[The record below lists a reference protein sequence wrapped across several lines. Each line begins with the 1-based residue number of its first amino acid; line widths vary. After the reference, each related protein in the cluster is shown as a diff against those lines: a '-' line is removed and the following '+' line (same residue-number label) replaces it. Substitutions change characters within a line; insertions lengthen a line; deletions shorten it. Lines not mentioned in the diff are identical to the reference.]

1 MGKNLENI
9 LGEVVNASESR
20 KKVEF
25 ATPEEEAIFDEVC
38 ALLDKFDE
46 KAASLADAHE
56 RGLSSAQWLA
66 KQLETSIPLDEANQE
81 SLVEAVKQKFNQDEG
96 KEASHE

>member
-1 MGKNLENI
+1 MEKNFEDI
-9 LGEVVNASESR
+9 LSEVVQASESG
-20 KKVEF
+20 KNVEF
-25 ATPEEEAIFDEVC
+25 ATPKEKDLFDEVC

-46 KAASLADAHE
+46 KADSLADAHE

-66 KQLETSIPLDEANQE
+66 KQLEASLPIDEANHE
-81 SLVEAVKQKFNQDEG
+81 SLVEAVKQKFNQNEG